1 VTTSLPKRR
10 LDRRRLRPAGLPP
23 SPSRKAA
30 GASPFILLVA
40 HIQGAV
46 TAVVCIVL
54 IVLACVLFIS
64 RITDTVDGHG
74 GPISAASILLL
85 VRVLACLAPPA
96 PPERPRH
103 APAPDHHAPGRPD
116 HPGSVS
122 A

>member
-30 GASPFILLVA
+30 GASPFILLLE

-74 GPISAASILLL
+74 GTDLGGLDPAAGPRPGLPCA
-85 VRVLACLAPPA
+85 ACTT
-96 PPERPRH
+96 
-103 APAPDHHAPGRPD
+103 
-116 HPGSVS
+116 
-122 A
+122 